1 MKQHHISNRD
11 ESVRM
16 FRNDFLD
23 RFTRVHPL
31 TPHVLYDPLVL
42 YLLYQASKNGYG
54 LAANVGFFA
63 FGVAIWS
70 FLEYTLHRFVFH
82 FKPRNRWQ
90 EALYFTIHGVHHD
103 YPRDSRRLVMP
114 PIVTLFLLPWFYL
127 LFRAAFGTPQNVVI
141 FAGLLVGYL
150 AYDSTHFAVH
160 HFRPRTKAG
169 FFLRQHHMRHHY
181 LDPDR
186 NYGVTS
192 PLWDHVF
199 RTMLREPLA
208 PVARNAPTDYALIER

>member
-1 MKQHHISNRD
+1 MKRHHISNKD

-16 FRNDFLD
+16 FQSDFLD
-23 RFTRVHPL
+23 KFTRVHPL
-31 TPHVLYDPLVL
+31 TPHVIYDPVVV
-42 YLLYQASKNGYG
+42 YLLYLGSKNGHG
-54 LAANVGFFA
+54 LAANAAFFA
-63 FGVAIWS
+63 AGLGLWS

-82 FKPRNRWQ
+82 FKPRNSWQ

-114 PIVTLFLLPWFYL
+114 PIVTLLLLPWFFL
-127 LFRAAFGTPQNVVI
+127 LYRSAFGAPQYIVI
-141 FAGLLVGYL
+141 FAGTLVGYL
-150 AYDSTHFAVH
+150 AYDTTHFAVH

-169 FFLRQHHMRHHY
+169 FFLRQYHMRHHY

-192 PLWDHVF
+192 PLWDLVF
-199 RTMLREPLA
+199 GTMLRRPTEPTQQS
-208 PVARNAPTDYALIER
+208 PEPDYAMLER